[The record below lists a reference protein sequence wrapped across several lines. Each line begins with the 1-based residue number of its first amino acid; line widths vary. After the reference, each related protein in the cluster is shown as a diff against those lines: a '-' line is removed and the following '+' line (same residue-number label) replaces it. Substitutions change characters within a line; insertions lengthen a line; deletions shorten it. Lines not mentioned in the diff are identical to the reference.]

1 MYLKVSMP
9 NQINYFKELE
19 RTIAAWKDREVV
31 PSVLLHS
38 CCAPCSSSCLEY
50 LTPHCKVTVFYFN
63 PNITNPEEYEYR
75 LSEQKRLI
83 SEIPFVNSVNII
95 EGRYDPQEFFDL
107 ASGLEDAPERG
118 PRCHKCYTHR
128 LNETARVASEQGYDY
143 FATTLTLSPLKPADV
158 INAIGISLNGT
169 EATMQ
174 GGHTPDYSEGKAL
187 YLPTDFKKNNGYLRS
202 IELSEQYG
210 LYRQNYC
217 GCVYSRR

>member
-1 MYLKVSMP
+1 MP

-19 RTIAAWKDREVV
+19 KTIAAWHNQGVV

-50 LTPHCKVTVFYFN
+50 LSPHCKVTVFYFN
-63 PNITNPEEYEYR
+63 PNITNPQEYEYR

-83 SEIPFVNSVNII
+83 SEMPFANPVDII
-95 EGRYDPQEFFDL
+95 EGRYDVREFLDM
-107 ASGLEDAPERG
+107 AVGLEDAPERG
-118 PRCHKCYTHR
+118 PRCRKCYTLR
-128 LNETARVASEQGYDY
+128 LEETARTALEQGFDY

-158 INAIGISLNGT
+158 INAIGLELNNS
-169 EATMQ
+169 
-174 GGHTPDYSEGKAL
+174 SEIMTGPGRLEYRQKEAL

-202 IELSEQYG
+202 IQLSEQYG

-217 GCVYSRR
+217 GCVYSKNRADNR

>member
-1 MYLKVSMP
+1 MP

-19 RTIAAWKDREVV
+19 KQIASWKNQEAV

-50 LTPHCKVTVFYFN
+50 LTPHCRVTVFYFN

-83 SEIPFVNSVNII
+83 SEMPFDNPVDLI
-95 EGRYDPQEFFDL
+95 EGRYDPQEYFDL
-107 ASGLEDAPERG
+107 AAGLEDAPERG

-128 LNETARVASEQGYDY
+128 LEETARIALEQGFDY

-158 INAIGISLNGT
+158 INSIGLSLNDTSAFCTDGRLNGYQ
-169 EATMQ
+169 A
-174 GGHTPDYSEGKAL
+174 GKAL

-217 GCVYSRR
+217 GCIYSRR